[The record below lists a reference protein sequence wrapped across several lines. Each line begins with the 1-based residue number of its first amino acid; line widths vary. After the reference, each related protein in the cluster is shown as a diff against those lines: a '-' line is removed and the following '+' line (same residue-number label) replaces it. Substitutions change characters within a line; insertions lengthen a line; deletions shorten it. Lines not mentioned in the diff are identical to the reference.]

1 MRLGLARFIGGAAL
15 PLSVSLCVVDA
26 MFPEA
31 WPFVRL
37 FLGGIAAAVALGFG
51 VRSPRVRLVLRV
63 LGLYF
68 VMALGH
74 AGARMAE
81 TFEPFLDRFKST
93 LVGVVLLGIAVG
105 YALHAGWLPTP
116 AFLQSGTVGQV
127 YRWVDTYYTS
137 NPEDLF
143 DLVKA
148 AFVGGGLLA
157 VVLLIPVIL
166 VALVVYAYWLVA
178 AGLGE
183 ATALFARAA
192 FAPRLLSMPPRPA
205 VTGSVLLCQ
214 VSDLHLTAV
223 EPPYE
228 VQQGEAKWP
237 EGRTPPTSEELQR
250 RLATVLAEV
259 RGLVPQRLVVTGD
272 ITDLG
277 QPEEWAVARKALA
290 HAGVPVSLVPGN
302 HDLSINV
309 TESPDTDLTRR
320 AAREAAF
327 ASALWALEGRG
338 EGSGVLFPR
347 VYPLEGGVR
356 LVTLDSNRYESRHLL
371 SNAVGLLGAEQ
382 LDRLGKVLAAADGP
396 IVVALHHHA
405 AHLPSGKGGVQRLL
419 DEPKQGFLIAYDGED
434 LLERLAT
441 YQARKPGN
449 AVLVLHGHHHLDFHG
464 VYLARN
470 GQEVD
475 VYAHPSSTM
484 GHELGGRLD
493 AVARFAAIRLGQDG
507 RFGVE
512 VRAVT
517 GS

>member
-15 PLSVSLCVVDA
+15 PVSVALYGVGSMMPV
-26 MFPEA
+26 M
-31 WPFVRL
+31 WPSVRL
-37 FLGGIAAAVALGFG
+37 GLGVLLAACVLWWA
-51 VRSPRVRLVLRV
+51 VRSPRVRLVARV

-68 VMALGH
+68 VLALGH
-74 AGARMAE
+74 AGARMGE
-81 TFEPFLDRFKST
+81 TFEPFLDRFKTT
-93 LVGVVLLGIAVG
+93 LVGVVIVGIGLG
-105 YALHAGWLPTP
+105 YALHVEWLATP
-116 AFLQSGTVGQV
+116 SFLEAGTVGQV
-127 YRWVDTYYTS
+127 YRWVDTYYTA

-148 AFVGGGLLA
+148 AIVGGGLVA
-157 VVLLIPVIL
+157 AVLLIPVIL
-166 VALVVYAYWLVA
+166 AALLVYAYWLIA

-183 ATALFARAA
+183 ALALFARAA
-192 FAPRLLSMPPRPA
+192 FAPRLLSMPPRPVA
-205 VTGSVLLCQ
+205 AGAVLLCQ
-214 VSDLHLTAV
+214 ISDLHLTAID
-223 EPPYE
+223 PPYE
-228 VQQGEAKWP
+228 VQQGEAKSP
-237 EGRTPPTSEELQR
+237 EGLAPPTSEELQR
-250 RLATVLAEV
+250 RLASVLAEV
-259 RGLVPQRLVVTGD
+259 ARVAPQRLVVTGD

-277 QPEEWAVARKALA
+277 QPEEWAVARKVLGHVA
-290 HAGVPVSLVPGN
+290 VPVALEPGN
-302 HDLSINV
+302 HDLSINT

-327 ASALWALEGRG
+327 AAALWGLEGRG
-338 EGSGVLFPR
+338 NGTGLLFPR
-347 VYPLEGGVR
+347 VYPLEGGAR
-356 LVTLDSNRYESRHLL
+356 LVTLDSNRYVSRHLL

-382 LDRLGKVLAAADGP
+382 LERLRDVLAAADGP
-396 IVVALHHHA
+396 VVVALHHHA
-405 AHLPSGKGGVQRLL
+405 AHLPSGKGGFQRLL
-419 DEPKQGFLIAYDGED
+419 DEPKQGFLIAYDGEE
-434 LLERLAT
+434 LLELLAA

-484 GHELGGRLD
+484 GHEVGGRLD
-493 AVARFAAIRLGQDG
+493 AVPRFAAIRLGQDG